1 MAIKVEN
8 QASVLAPVKNLDE
21 QIQRALE
28 CVPVEHLRGL
38 GRVVLVDRIEDP
50 RLDPSLTANLPVLYR
65 PRMPGQASAAGEI
78 ALAIVFPPDA
88 NWFKKLVTRG
98 QARALVAQLALSIAA
113 QHYLVT
119 LSSRKKKGGGIER
132 AAREYVEKYFA
143 VWRERQGGLRAK
155 LFKPLIPYLERW
167 QKSARKYQAEQAR
180 KKAAN

>member
-8 QASVLAPVKNLDE
+8 AATVQAPVKNVEEL
-21 QIQRALE
+21 IQRAFE
-28 CVPVEHLRGL
+28 CVPVEHLRGFSK
-38 GRVVLVDRIEDP
+38 VVLVDRIEDP
-50 RLDPSLTANLPVLYR
+50 RLDAALTANLPVLYR
-65 PRMPGQASAAGEI
+65 PRMPGQTSASGEI
-78 ALAIVFPPDA
+78 AVAVAFPPDA
-88 NWFKKLVTRG
+88 NLLKRLLARG
-98 QARALVAQLALSIAA
+98 QARALVAQFALSLAA

-119 LSSRKKKGGGIER
+119 LSSRKKKGGGVER

-180 KKAAN
+180 KKAAG

>member
-8 QASVLAPVKNLDE
+8 RATVTAPVKNLDE
-21 QIQRALE
+21 LIQRALE

-65 PRMPGQASAAGEI
+65 PRMPGQASASGEI
-78 ALAIVFPPDA
+78 ALAVVFPPDA
-88 NWFKKLVTRG
+88 SLFKRLMARS
-98 QARALVAQLALSIAA
+98 QARALVAQLALSLAA

-143 VWRERQGGLRAK
+143 VWRDRQGGLRAR

-180 KKAAN
+180 KKAAG